1 MTNWTKVSLV
11 PSLSYDV
18 ISSTPLIPRAAAS
31 TRCVT
36 CVSSSDGAAPGWF
49 TITRTAGKL
58 MSGLLL
64 ISICR
69 KLTIPAI
76 SKALNTTSGKTG
88 LRIDQAEILRKSTS
102 VFLQALTSG
111 LLKMRPD
118 LLPWIEESPS
128 GEHNFLPSCQ
138 ALGDRHALARY
149 LPDSDGPPF
158 SLVLAIDDIDIIA
171 LFITLHCRFRQ
182 QWRLGRAAHY
192 PDRSETAGDRKS
204 TRLNSSHS
212 FASPMPSSA

>member
-1 MTNWTKVSLV
+1 MRIRDWCS
-11 PSLSYDV
+11 DV
-18 ISSTPLIPRAAAS
+18 
-31 TRCVT
+31 C
-36 CVSSSDGAAPGWF
+36 SSD
-49 TITRTAGKL
+49 L
-58 MSGLLL
+58 
-64 ISICR
+64 
-69 KLTIPAI
+69 
-76 SKALNTTSGKTG
+76 
-88 LRIDQAEILRKSTS
+88 LRKSPS

-171 LFITLHCRFRQ
+171 LFITL
-182 QWRLGRAAHY
+182 
-192 PDRSETAGDRKS
+192 RSEEHTSELQSLMRISYAFFCLKKKKQH
-204 TRLNSSHS
+204 TK
-212 FASPMPSSA
+212 

>member
-88 LRIDQAEILRKSTS
+88 LRIDQAEILRKYTS

-118 LLPWIEESPS
+118 LLPWIEI
-128 GEHNFLPSCQ
+128 G
-138 ALGDRHALARY
+138 
-149 LPDSDGPPF
+149 
-158 SLVLAIDDIDIIA
+158 
-171 LFITLHCRFRQ
+171 
-182 QWRLGRAAHY
+182 
-192 PDRSETAGDRKS
+192 RSEEHTSELQSLMRISYAVLCLKKK
-204 TRLNSSHS
+204 
-212 FASPMPSSA
+212 

>member
-1 MTNWTKVSLV
+1 
-11 PSLSYDV
+11 
-18 ISSTPLIPRAAAS
+18 
-31 TRCVT
+31 
-36 CVSSSDGAAPGWF
+36 
-49 TITRTAGKL
+49 

-118 LLPWIEESPS
+118 LLPWIEESHS
-128 GEHNFLPSCQ
+128 
-138 ALGDRHALARY
+138 
-149 LPDSDGPPF
+149 
-158 SLVLAIDDIDIIA
+158 
-171 LFITLHCRFRQ
+171 
-182 QWRLGRAAHY
+182 
-192 PDRSETAGDRKS
+192 GDRKS
-204 TRLNSSHS
+204 VVQGQSVSVRVDLGGSGIITKTTDKTIKKTKN
-212 FASPMPSSA
+212 

>member
-1 MTNWTKVSLV
+1 
-11 PSLSYDV
+11 
-18 ISSTPLIPRAAAS
+18 
-31 TRCVT
+31 
-36 CVSSSDGAAPGWF
+36 
-49 TITRTAGKL
+49 

-88 LRIDQAEILRKSTS
+88 LWIDQAEILRKSTS

-138 ALGDRHALARY
+138 ALG
-149 LPDSDGPPF
+149 
-158 SLVLAIDDIDIIA
+158 
-171 LFITLHCRFRQ
+171 
-182 QWRLGRAAHY
+182 
-192 PDRSETAGDRKS
+192 RSEEHTSELQSQMRISYAVFCLKKK
-204 TRLNSSHS
+204 
-212 FASPMPSSA
+212 

>member
-1 MTNWTKVSLV
+1 
-11 PSLSYDV
+11 
-18 ISSTPLIPRAAAS
+18 
-31 TRCVT
+31 
-36 CVSSSDGAAPGWF
+36 
-49 TITRTAGKL
+49 

-102 VFLQALTSG
+102 VFLQDLTSG

-149 LPDSDGPPF
+149 LPDSDGPQF
-158 SLVLAIDDIDIIA
+158 SPDLAIDDIDKMA
-171 LFITLHCRFRQ
+171 LSITFNSIFRNKLH
-182 QWRLGRAAHY
+182 
-192 PDRSETAGDRKS
+192 
-204 TRLNSSHS
+204 
-212 FASPMPSSA
+212 